1 MSLNASDWIQVILAI
16 LTFLG
21 LISTIVIA
29 IFTLKQNSKMIEES
43 TRPYV
48 LIYKDTISINT
59 PTEYLVIK
67 NFGSSV
73 ATITSLNFDLEKF
86 KTIFIGQNTDFD
98 LINFSNIT
106 LAPNQKY
113 YFPISTK
120 GVKFKKINFDI
131 TYKNSTKTYHD
142 SFEINLKQDHIMPFN
157 KQHKIGNKPEF
168 EIITISNSLQELI
181 KRL

>member
-21 LISTIVIA
+21 LISSITISIL
-29 IFTLKQNSKMIEES
+29 TLRQNSKMIEES
-43 TRPYV
+43 TRPYI

-67 NFGSSV
+67 NFGSSA
-73 ATITSLNFDLEKF
+73 ATITSLKFNLKKF
-86 KTIFIGQNTDFD
+86 KTIFIGHNTDFD
-98 LINFSNIT
+98 LTSFSNLT

-113 YFPISTK
+113 YFPICTK
-120 GVKFKKINFDI
+120 EIKFNKLNFDI
-131 TYKNSTKTYHD
+131 TYKNSTKTYQD
-142 SFEINLKQDHIMPFN
+142 SFQINLKQDHITPFN
-157 KQHKIGNKPEF
+157 KQHKIGNNPES
-168 EIITISNSLQELI
+168 EIITISNTLQELI